1 MRLHWLGHVPFEDA
15 ANIGTW
21 AEQHGCTIT
30 NTQLYTGAPLPK
42 IEQIDALA
50 IMGGPMNVYQHRDY
64 PWLLAEKR
72 FIEKA
77 IGTGIPTIGVCLG
90 AQLVADVLGAKVV
103 QNPHI
108 EIGWFKVQM
117 VAESQAGVGAN
128 DCSPLLRDLPMR
140 FTAFHWHGDTFEI
153 PSGAIRIAQSR
164 ACRNQAFEYAGHVLG
179 LQFHLEYSAQSIE
192 KMLAHC
198 GHELVQAPFV
208 QDRERIT
215 QGLGNLAGTRELL
228 DSILNSLF
236 GCVGSTGT
244 S

>member
-1 MRLHWLGHVPFEDA
+1 MRLHWLGQVPFEDA
-15 ANIGTW
+15 ANIGIW
-21 AEQHGCTIT
+21 AEQHGHTVT
-30 NTQLYTGAPLPK
+30 NTRLYTGAPMPEVK
-42 IEQIDALA
+42 EIDALA
-50 IMGGPMNVYQHRDY
+50 VMGGPMNVYQHRDY

-77 IGTGIPTIGVCLG
+77 IGAGIPTLGVCLG

-108 EIGWFKVQM
+108 EIGWFEVET
-117 VAESQAGVGAN
+117 VTESAGAEPN
-128 DCSPLLRDLPMR
+128 DHAPLLRDLPTR
-140 FTAFHWHGDTFEI
+140 FMAFHWHGDTFEI
-153 PSGAIRIAQSR
+153 PRGAIHIAQSR

-198 GHELVQAPFV
+198 GHELIPTPFV

-215 QGLGNLAGTRELL
+215 QGLANLSMSRELL
-228 DSILNSLF
+228 DSVLNSLL
-236 GCVGSTGT
+236 GHVASDGAS
-244 S
+244 